1 MVIFVFRLFFV
12 KFMETI
18 ATICQRMWKLGYYEA
33 ALLPM
38 AFVMNSVLM
47 ADLMIDVLT
56 DGTVSY
62 THLDV
67 YKRQV
72 LVTTTPLWRRCISMR
87 ILTLWTRYKGD
98 WLKLSQGRLFVM
110 T

>member
-18 ATICQRMWKLGYYEA
+18 ATICRRIWKLGYYEA

-56 DGTVSY
+56 DGTQCSC
-62 THLDV
+62 
-67 YKRQV
+67 
-72 LVTTTPLWRRCISMR
+72 WRMYDTVWYAYETAYGAGEGC
-87 ILTLWTRYKGD
+87 
-98 WLKLSQGRLFVM
+98 
-110 T
+110 

>member
-56 DGTVSY
+56 V
-62 THLDV
+62 
-67 YKRQV
+67 
-72 LVTTTPLWRRCISMR
+72 
-87 ILTLWTRYKGD
+87 
-98 WLKLSQGRLFVM
+98 
-110 T
+110 

>member
-1 MVIFVFRLFFV
+1 MSSIIAFNGWGQDGDFCVSIVFV

-18 ATICQRMWKLGYYEA
+18 ATICRRMWKLGYYEA

-56 DGTVSY
+56 DGT
-62 THLDV
+62 
-67 YKRQV
+67 QC
-72 LVTTTPLWRRCISMR
+72 PCWRMYGTVWYAYETAYGAGEGC
-87 ILTLWTRYKGD
+87 
-98 WLKLSQGRLFVM
+98 
-110 T
+110 

>member
-1 MVIFVFRLFFV
+1 MPSVIVFNGWGKMVIFVFRLFFV

-56 DGTVSY
+56 DGT
-62 THLDV
+62 
-67 YKRQV
+67 QC
-72 LVTTTPLWRRCISMR
+72 PCWRMYGTVWYAYETAYGTGEGC
-87 ILTLWTRYKGD
+87 
-98 WLKLSQGRLFVM
+98 
-110 T
+110 